1 MRGLE
6 NFNIASFEAK
16 NKYGFPEIFP
26 CKLDLD
32 LSYVS
37 WIDFD
42 TALSETK
49 RDKLFFEKYNGLH
62 FYIDDYKFQRLWN
75 YPQRYIDFLR
85 RFDYV
90 VMPDFSLYYNF
101 PQALQIYNKY
111 RNHWLAAY
119 LSVNDVNVIPDI
131 SLSTP
136 DCFYWSLEAYPSN
149 SLLAF
154 CDVGSKRDKSSR
166 EVIPQAFE
174 FMRSKLNPLHVIYF
188 TRSKSVDFEDD
199 NITVVRL
206 PFFRSKGGDFN
217 G

>member
-6 NFNIASFEAK
+6 NFNIAFFESN
-16 NKYGFPEIFP
+16 NKYGFPLVDM
-26 CKLDLD
+26 CKIVIE
-32 LSYVS
+32 LSDVD

-42 TALSETK
+42 TAISKSK
-49 RDKLFFEKYNGLH
+49 RYRSIFENYNGLH
-62 FYIDDYKFQRLWN
+62 FYIDDYKFQRIWN
-75 YPQRYIDFLR
+75 YPNRYIDFLK

-90 VMPDFSLYYNF
+90 IMPDFSLYYNF

-119 LSVNDVNVIPDI
+119 FSVNGVNIVPDI

-136 DCFYWSLEAYPSN
+136 ECFDWSAEAYPHN
-149 SLLAF
+149 SLVAF

-174 FMRSKLNPLHVIYF
+174 FMREKLTPSHIIYF
-188 TRSKSVDFEDD
+188 TRAKSVDFAADD
-199 NITVVRL
+199 ITVVRL
-206 PFFRSKGGDFN
+206 PFFRSRGGE
-217 G
+217 

>member
-6 NFNIASFEAK
+6 NYNIASFEAN
-16 NKYGFPEIFP
+16 NKYGFPLVAP
-26 CKLDLD
+26 CKIVVD
-32 LSYVS
+32 LSAVH

-42 TALSETK
+42 TAISRAK
-49 RDKLFFEKYNGLH
+49 RDRSLFENYNGLH
-62 FYIDDYKFQRLWN
+62 FYIDDYKFQRIWN
-75 YPQRYIDFLR
+75 YPNRYVDFLK

-90 VMPDFSLYYNF
+90 IMPDFSLYYNF

-119 LSVNDVNVIPDI
+119 FSVNGVNIVPDI

-136 DCFYWSLEAYPSN
+136 DCFDWSAEAYPQG
-149 SLLAF
+149 SLVAF

-174 FMRSKLNPLHVIYF
+174 FMRKKLNPLHIIYF
-188 TRSKSVDFEDD
+188 TRAKSVDFEDD
-199 NITVVRL
+199 DITVVRL
-206 PFFRSKGGDFN
+206 PFFRSGG
-217 G
+217 GE